1 MIHGAFQELQET
13 LGSKLG
19 RHGQQLN
26 GASVKTGMEKGKG
39 LGKETEHSLEKT
51 S

>member
-1 MIHGAFQELQET
+1 MELSRSYKRPRS
-13 LGSKLG
+13 SKLG

-39 LGKETEHSLEKT
+39 LLGKETEHSLEKT